1 MMMIGFI
8 VFYVSILQVHSD
20 GQYSA
25 ESITIDWM
33 NNDAM
38 STNFTMTSLTMKPRS
53 YFAFAFSTDTL
64 MVG

>member
-1 MMMIGFI
+1 
-8 VFYVSILQVHSD
+8 
-20 GQYSA
+20 
-25 ESITIDWM
+25 
-33 NNDAM
+33 M